1 MKRHLTIQLLA
12 AFVFAG
18 VVFAQAPLKPRPAIA
33 KPATTMVDAKKH
45 DAERIYV
52 KFRDDVPVRLREGK
66 PAAAGANAN
75 AMSALPEGRG
85 LVLVL
90 VTLQ

>member
-12 AFVFAG
+12 A
-18 VVFAQAPLKPRPAIA
+18 VVFAVVAFPQTPLKPRPAIA
-33 KPATTMVDAKKH
+33 KPARTVVDAKKH

-66 PAAAGANAN
+66 LAAAGANAN
-75 AMSALPEGRG
+75 VLNAATG
-85 LVLVL
+85 LLNRL
-90 VTLQ
+90 ATAGAKW